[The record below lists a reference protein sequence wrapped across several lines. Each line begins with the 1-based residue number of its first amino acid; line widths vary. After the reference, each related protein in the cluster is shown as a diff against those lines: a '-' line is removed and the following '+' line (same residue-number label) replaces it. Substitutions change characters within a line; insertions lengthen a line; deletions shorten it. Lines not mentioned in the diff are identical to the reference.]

1 MKKIVPALLLLLS
14 VTVHAQII
22 SKFTWDSNPV
32 TKAAVGPDAISVSSA
47 ATSSTGG
54 ATNNGLNPGSPSTN
68 IDLVL
73 TGSPYFDVPSLDIA
87 VSFRREE
94 SQASFFMRGSK
105 FDFGMNG
112 GSLYVN
118 FTLNMGGAPGTITV
132 NSGNIVTVAD
142 DHVFHNYHFK
152 YDHNTG
158 LANVWVDNNIV
169 YTYNGS
175 AGRSLN
181 WTSAGNAVIGTNMDA
196 TGRNIAVLDN
206 MLIQNPAAGGALPL
220 QLLSFTAEAKAATT
234 LLNWNTTKEINTT
247 RFVIERST
255 NGVQFNA
262 IGAVAAKGAYAGSNN
277 YTFTDSLPLSQV
289 NYYRLRMEDADGKF
303 TYSDVKKI
311 STAVNKTTISCF
323 PNPAVDYVNLQIS
336 NTQPASYRY
345 LVVTLDGKT
354 VQTATVALNSG
365 SQQVKIDL
373 TRTSQKGVLLV
384 QLQNLTTN
392 TKESFKIIR

>member
-14 VTVHAQII
+14 VTVHAQVI

-32 TKAAVGPDAISVSSA
+32 TKAAAGPDAISVSSS
-47 ATSSTGG
+47 ATSSTAG
-54 ATNNGLNPGSPSTN
+54 ATNNGLNPGTPTKN

-73 TGSPYFDVPSLDIA
+73 PGSPYFDVPSLDIT

-94 SQASFFMRGSK
+94 SQASFFMRGSN

-118 FTLNMGGAPGTITV
+118 FTLNKGSETGTVAV
-132 NSGNIVTVAD
+132 NSGNIAIIAND
-142 DHVFHNYHFK
+142 NAFHNYHFK
-152 YDHNTG
+152 YDHSTG
-158 LANVWVDNNIV
+158 VGNVWVDNTIV
-169 YTYNGS
+169 YTYNGV

-181 WTSAGNAVIGTNMDA
+181 WTNAGNAVIGTNMDA

-206 MLIQNPAAGGALPL
+206 MLIQNPAAAAPLPL
-220 QLLSFTAEAKAATT
+220 QLLSFTTEAKATT
-234 LLNWNTTKEINTT
+234 ILLNWNSTKEINTA
-247 RFVIERST
+247 RFVIERSA
-255 NGVQFNA
+255 NGAQFNP
-262 IGAVAAKGAYAGSNN
+262 IGTVAAKGAYAGNN
-277 YTFTDSLPLSQV
+277 SYAFTDSLPLSQV
-289 NYYRLRMEDADGKF
+289 IYYRLRMEDADGKF

-311 STAVNKTTISCF
+311 TAANKTTISCF

-354 VQTATVALNSG
+354 VQTAAVAVNSG
-365 SQQVKIDL
+365 TQQVKIDL
-373 TRTSQKGVLLV
+373 THTNQKGVLLV

-392 TKESFKIIR
+392 TQESFKIIR